1 MEVFETELRLEVTKL
16 NLEKGEIILKYPDS
30 KNKKWQQEKKEELE
44 KKYKMELEKILEKE
58 S

>member
-30 KNKKWQQEKKEELE
+30 KNKKWQQEKKEELA
-44 KKYKMELEKILEKE
+44 